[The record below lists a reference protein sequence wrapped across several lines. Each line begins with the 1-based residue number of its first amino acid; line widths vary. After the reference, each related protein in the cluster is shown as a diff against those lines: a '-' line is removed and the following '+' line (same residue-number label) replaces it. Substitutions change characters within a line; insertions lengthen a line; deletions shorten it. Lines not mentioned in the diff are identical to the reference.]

1 MSRTFQGGG
10 HLGTNCKGR
19 GRTLAGGWGAGGR
32 RARGGVA
39 LGRQKLAPHPI
50 FCHYRNRGGPPGVSA
65 ELPAGKSLPQR
76 PLHPSSPQAQL
87 CPPPS
92 LVPSR
97 LLCWGCPVAL
107 RPRGGGGVHAGWLCP
122 SCRSSL
128 YHHRPLVYGKPR
140 LRATQGAAKTP
151 VGGWVALSRWEALA
165 GLPPSEPW
173 VGGLCPPHF

>member
-1 MSRTFQGGG
+1 MPAAQ
-10 HLGTNCKGR
+10 
-19 GRTLAGGWGAGGR
+19 
-32 RARGGVA
+32 
-39 LGRQKLAPHPI
+39 P
-50 FCHYRNRGGPPGVSA
+50 GP
-65 ELPAGKSLPQR
+65 LPA
-76 PLHPSSPQAQL
+76 PLLGLSCGPEAP
-87 CPPPS
+87 
-92 LVPSR
+92 
-97 LLCWGCPVAL
+97 
-107 RPRGGGGVHAGWLCP
+107 GGGGVHAGWLCP